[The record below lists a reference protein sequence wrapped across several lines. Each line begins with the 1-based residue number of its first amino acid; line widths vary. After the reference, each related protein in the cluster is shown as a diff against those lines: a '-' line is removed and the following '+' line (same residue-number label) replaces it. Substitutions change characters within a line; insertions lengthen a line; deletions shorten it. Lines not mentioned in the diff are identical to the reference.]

1 MCRYT
6 LTAPESFYLELR
18 KNFDQPLTF
27 YEYQIPLLKKPWT
40 LAFVVLVLFLMHLK
54 VAFKVHLKSYIS
66 EAVARQPGYL
76 LIKGLQYRCF
86 PMNFAKFLRTPLFI
100 EHLRWLLLYVSRW
113 LSKFRDNLNKLKF
126 IFLIFIV
133 NV

>member
-66 EAVARQPGYL
+66 EAVARQPGNL

-86 PMNFAKFLRTPLFI
+86 PMNHGGQNRPHFYSKLRAEKNGPCNTDPP
-100 EHLRWLLLYVSRW
+100 RLLVDYW
-113 LSKFRDNLNKLKF
+113 ETKL
-126 IFLIFIV
+126 L
-133 NV
+133 